1 MSSGARVGRPAPAAL
16 VASYF
21 GAALLCWL
29 AATVALVAAA
39 EELANEGL
47 ASREVLLAVHLVG
60 VAFLPLAVTGAA
72 LHVLPTLLRHDVTAW
87 RGWAAL
93 PFLCA
98 GPVLAVAIARDLD
111 TTTWVAAA
119 VVTTGFALVAWELAA
134 LVARAPHGRMLLAS
148 RFGVAASTFHA
159 GAALV
164 VGAALADRGF
174 KPLFGIPHD
183 RVIAIHLHLAVIGW
197 LTLLIVT
204 VGRTLTPMLSLAPAE
219 PKRRLPVEELVLTGG
234 LWLLIAGL
242 AVGSRA
248 LVAAG
253 ALLVLGA
260 VVAFAALTARIGRR
274 HRLDGLEGPLTHVV
288 TGVFFLLQA
297 TILGLGM
304 VFGLEPTPARLM
316 AYVTALLL
324 GWAGGVTLGHLGKL
338 LSLSVWTWWPS
349 GPRPKQSALYPRPLW
364 LAEAILFAVGVETL
378 LNGVLR
384 GAEVLTLVGAL
395 ILVGSALTA
404 CVAAAVT
411 LRAGLPALRARAQ
424 PG

>member
-1 MSSGARVGRPAPAAL
+1 VSSGVRVGRPAPVAL

-29 AATVALVAAA
+29 AAAAALVAAA
-39 EELANEGL
+39 EQLANEGL
-47 ASREVLLAVHLVG
+47 ASQEVLLAVHLVG
-60 VAFLPLAVTGAA
+60 LSFLPLAVTGAA
-72 LHVLPTLLRHDVTAW
+72 LHVLPTLLRNDVTAW

-93 PFLCA
+93 PLLCA
-98 GPVLAVAIARDLD
+98 GPVLAYAIAHDLD
-111 TTTWVAAA
+111 VTTWLAAAA
-119 VVTTGFALVAWELAA
+119 VALGFVLVAWEIGA
-134 LVARAPHGRMLLAS
+134 LVARAPRGRMLLAS

-164 VGAALADRGF
+164 VGAALADRGWR
-174 KPLFGIPHD
+174 PLFGIPPD

-219 PKRRLPVEELVLTGG
+219 PRRRLPVEELVLTAG
-234 LWLLIAGL
+234 LWLLLLGL
-242 AVGSRA
+242 ALGWR
-248 LVAAG
+248 VASAVG

-260 VVAFAALTARIGRR
+260 VVAFAVLTARIGRR

-304 VFGLEPTPARLM
+304 VFGLDPTPARLM
-316 AYVTALLL
+316 GYVTALLL
-324 GWAGGVTLGHLGKL
+324 GWAAGVTLGHLGKL
-338 LSLSVWTWWPS
+338 LSLSAWTWWPA
-349 GPRPKQSALYPRPLW
+349 GPRPKQAALYPRPIW
-364 LAEAILFAVGVETL
+364 LAEAILFAVGVEML

-411 LRAGLPALRARAQ
+411 LRAGLPALRARAEAA
-424 PG
+424 

>member
-16 VASYF
+16 RASYF